1 MKLAAPT
8 TLTKLEQAIWR
19 TVAYVDLF
27 DYPLTAV
34 EIHRYLDSVPATA
47 SEVARMLVGSAA
59 LTDHLSHHAGFFCLP
74 QREEIVEIRHERRR
88 RAQQLWPEA
97 VRYGRLIARLP
108 FVRMVAVTGSL
119 AMNNVA
125 EDADIDYFL
134 VTENGRLWLTRAL
147 VIAIVRLAARRGVI
161 LCPNYFVAESAL
173 TLPERNIYT
182 AREIVQMVPLFG
194 HDIYKQLRQHNCWA
208 SQFMPNADGPPLVQI
223 PEPEPASW
231 PQTVAELP
239 LRTPLGAWLEQWEQ
253 ARKIEKLRSQQ
264 NGSGESLFTA
274 VICKGHF
281 QAHQQRTLTA
291 YQHRLNTSTD
301 FADYTDKNQNNLRK
315 SA

>member
-1 MKLAAPT
+1 MNAVPS
-8 TLTKLEQAIWR
+8 TLNPLEQAIWR

-34 EIHRYLDSVPATA
+34 EIHRYLDGVEATA
-47 SEVARMLVGSAA
+47 SEVAKALVGSPA
-59 LTDHLSHHAGFFCLP
+59 LASHLEHLGGFFYLCGR
-74 QREEIVEIRHERRR
+74 QEIVQTRQARKQ

-97 VRYGRLIARLP
+97 VRYGRLMAQLP

-125 EDADIDYFL
+125 DEADIDYFI
-134 VTENGRLWLTRAL
+134 VTENGRLWLARAL
-147 VIAIVRLAARRGVI
+147 VIGVVRLAARRGI
-161 LCPNYFVAESAL
+161 LLCPNYFVAESAL
-173 TLPERNIYT
+173 TLPERNLYT

-194 HDIYKQLRQHNCWA
+194 HDIYESLRQQNCWV
-208 SQFMPNADGPPLVQI
+208 SQFLPNAAGLPLVQI
-223 PEPEPASW
+223 PEPEPARW

-239 LRTPLGAWLEQWEQ
+239 LRTPLGGWLEQWEQ
-253 ARKIEKLRSQQ
+253 RRKIAKLKSQQ
-264 NGSGESLFTA
+264 NGLGESCFTA

-291 YQHRLNTSTD
+291 YEQRLTSTV
-301 FADYTDKNQNNLRK
+301 NN
-315 SA
+315 

>member
-1 MKLAAPT
+1 MKLAPPT
-8 TLTKLEQAIWR
+8 TLTQLEQAIWR

-34 EIHRYLDSVPATA
+34 EIHRYLDGVPATA
-47 SEVARMLVGSAA
+47 SEVAKRLIGSPA
-59 LTDHLSHHAGFFCLP
+59 LADCLIHKEGFFCLP
-74 QREEIVEIRHERRR
+74 EREEIIEIRHDRRL

-97 VRYGRLIARLP
+97 VRYGRIIAQLP

-119 AMNNVA
+119 AMNNVSD
-125 EDADIDYFL
+125 DADIDYFV

-147 VIAIVRLAARRGVI
+147 VIAIVRLAARRGII

-173 TLPERNIYT
+173 TLPEHNIYT

-194 HDIYKQLRQHNCWA
+194 HEVYVQLRQHNCWA

-223 PEPEPASW
+223 PEPQPADW
-231 PQTVAELP
+231 PQTLAELP
-239 LRTPLGAWLEQWEQ
+239 LRTPLGGWLEQWEQ
-253 ARKIEKLRSQQ
+253 RRKIEKLQKQQ

-291 YQHRLNTSTD
+291 YERRL
-301 FADYTDKNQNNLRK
+301 K
-315 SA
+315 SSIEN

>member
-1 MKLAAPT
+1 MKLAPPT
-8 TLTKLEQAIWR
+8 TLTQLEQAIWR

-34 EIHRYLDSVPATA
+34 EIHRYLDGVPATA
-47 SEVARMLVGSAA
+47 REVAKRLIGSPA
-59 LTDHLSHHAGFFCLP
+59 LADCLIHKEGFFCLP
-74 QREEIVEIRHERRR
+74 EREEIIEIRHDRRL

-97 VRYGRLIARLP
+97 VRYGRIIAQLP

-119 AMNNVA
+119 AMNNVSD
-125 EDADIDYFL
+125 DADIDYFV

-147 VIAIVRLAARRGVI
+147 VIAIVRLAARRGII

-173 TLPERNIYT
+173 TLPEHNIYT

-194 HDIYKQLRQHNCWA
+194 HEVYVQLRQHNCWA

-223 PEPEPASW
+223 PEPQPADW
-231 PQTVAELP
+231 PQTLAELP
-239 LRTPLGAWLEQWEQ
+239 LRTPLGGWLEQWEQ
-253 ARKIEKLRSQQ
+253 RRKIEKLQKQQ

-291 YQHRLNTSTD
+291 YERRL
-301 FADYTDKNQNNLRK
+301 K
-315 SA
+315 SSIEN